1 MLDNGDLRQLAGAWR
16 NSYAHANTNSYT
28 HAHTY
33 TNTNAHADRYTDTHA
48 NTHAYSD
55 TYSYSN
61 SYADTNTNTN
71 AHANIHTCTGNA
83 RLNGGELVICRSIS
97 AWAQTGVGCRF

>member
-1 MLDNGDLRQLAGAWR
+1 LLDNGDLRQLAGAWR

-28 HAHTY
+28 HTY
-33 TNTNAHADRYTDTHA
+33 TNTHTNTNAHA
-48 NTHAYSD
+48 YSD
-55 TYSYSN
+55 TYSN
-61 SYADTNTNTN
+61 SYADTNTN
-71 AHANIHTCTGNA
+71 ANIHTCTGNA